1 MYNKLPNSYIWF
13 SKLNLNRFI
22 PWHFNS
28 IPNYYDFANEAFHKE
43 VIDSRHIFTF
53 GHRQDMDTFAGFE
66 IVENNI
72 VEKVIV
78 FHPSFQRNIK
88 GWNIIE
94 SEHGDFFDFIRKVVL
109 PDMKAWIV
117 DDDIEDY
124 I

>member
-1 MYNKLPNSYIWF
+1 MINNLPNSYTWF

-28 IPNYYDFANEAFHKE
+28 ISNQYDFANEAFRKE
-43 VIDSRHIFTF
+43 TIDDMKIFTF

-66 IVENNI
+66 IIENSI
-72 VEKVIV
+72 TERVIV
-78 FHPSFQRNIK
+78 FHPSFQQNIK
-88 GWNIIE
+88 DWSIIE
-94 SEHGDFFDFIRKVVL
+94 SEHEDFFDFIEMVVL

-117 DDDIEDY
+117 DDDVEDY